1 MSLGP
6 YRAKRDAARTP
17 EPVPEGPGSGPP
29 VDHTGDEQGDR
40 GDTFVVQ
47 EHHATA
53 LHWDVR
59 LERDGVLVSWA
70 VPKGLPL
77 DPATNHLAKQTE
89 DHPLAYAT
97 FGGDI
102 PRGEY
107 GGGHVAVWDAGT
119 YELEKWQDREVK
131 VVLHGSRVDGRYV
144 LFRTR
149 RDDWMVHRMDGPPA
163 GWQPLPS
170 GLSPMRATSGPVPAD
185 DEDWTY
191 EVAWGGAPLLVA
203 VAGGRLVLTGA
214 GTVTAFPELR
224 PMGLQLGS
232 RQVLLDAELV
242 VLDDA
247 GRPDPARLAQR
258 LASAKPGRALLR
270 TAPVQLLVGD
280 LLHVEG
286 RPLLDAPYDARRAA
300 LEVLELQGP
309 HWQVPPVF
317 PGAGTAVAAAARA
330 QGLPGV
336 RATRRTSAYR
346 PGELSPDR
354 VRSA

>member
-1 MSLGP
+1 MPLDR
-6 YRAKRDAARTP
+6 YREMRDAARTP
-17 EPVPEGPGSGPP
+17 EPVPAWDVPDQPA
-29 VDHTGDEQGDR
+29 DHRGDEQGDR

-77 DPATNHLAKQTE
+77 DPTTNHLAKQTE
-89 DHPLAYAT
+89 DHPMEYAT

-107 GGGHVAVWDAGT
+107 GGGHVAVWDSGT

-144 LFRTR
+144 FFRTR
-149 RDDWMVHRMDGPPA
+149 RDDWMVHRMGGPPQ
-163 GWQPLPS
+163 GWQPLPR
-170 GLSPMRATSGPVPAD
+170 GLAPMRATPGAVPPDSD
-185 DEDWTY
+185 DWAY
-191 EVAWGGAPLLVA
+191 EVAWAGAPVLVA
-203 VAGGRLVLTGA
+203 VEGGRLAMDRPVA
-214 GTVTAFPELR
+214 AFPELR
-224 PMGLQLGS
+224 AMGLQLGS

-247 GRPDPARLAQR
+247 GRPDPARLAER
-258 LASAKPGRALLR
+258 LATGKPGRALLR
-270 TAPVQLLVGD
+270 NAPVQLLVGD

-286 RPLLDAPYDARRAA
+286 RSLLAAPFDERRAA
-300 LEVLELQGP
+300 LEGLELQGP
-309 HWQVPPVF
+309 SWQVPPAF
-317 PGAGTAVAAAARA
+317 PGAGAAVTAAVQVQA
-330 QGLPGV
+330 LPGV
-336 RATRRTSAYR
+336 RATRRASAYR
-346 PGELSPDR
+346 PGEVSPDR
-354 VRSA
+354 VSTA